1 MSVSLALVLAI
12 QARIQDECQLVRH
25 NPCPVHAADFT
36 HIGNAEAVRQA
47 VSELAPDVDA
57 AIDGVL
63 FAAYES
69 GNDVSAV
76 GDHGQST
83 GAWQTIDGGR
93 TAKEQF
99 AKWLIRRKTS
109 LDLCG
114 NLAKVASGSCH
125 RGLQLAY
132 RRALIKSAILDSLRT
147 DGRFDGELVQ
157 ADLGQRNKEN

>member
-1 MSVSLALVLAI
+1 VSVSLALVLVI
-12 QARIQDECQLVRH
+12 QSRIQDECQLVRH
-25 NPCPVHAADFT
+25 NPCPIHAADYT
-36 HIGNAEAVRQA
+36 KVGDAEAVRVA
-47 VSELAPDVDA
+47 VSELAPDVET
-57 AIDGVL
+57 AIDGIL

-69 GNDVSAV
+69 GNDVRAV

-83 GAWQTIDGGR
+83 GAWQTIDGGK

-109 LDLCG
+109 LDICG

-125 RGLQLAY
+125 RGLRLAY
-132 RRALIKSAILDSLRT
+132 RRAIIKSAILDSLRD
-147 DGRFDGELVQ
+147 DGRFD